1 MTYIFK
7 YFLSSTRSKKK
18 KENYVNVVRQQTLTF
33 VILILW
39 MQFFTEILRH
49 RLHLCLSLCWNTRE
63 GRIRREQMAG
73 VGRCMCLYVQRYVC
87 SVQCDFWALA
97 NFLHK
102 YLCIL
107 MAKFTLFFWCFL
119 HESGFDDCNHV
130 REHTTEEQIQAA
142 MLSCLPRGLQRA

>member
-1 MTYIFK
+1 MYILVDCRRFCFLLCRWHTYSNIF
-7 YFLSSTRSKKK
+7 LAAQDQKKK
-18 KENYVNVVRQQTLTF
+18 KENYVNVVQQQTLTF

-49 RLHLCLSLCWNTRE
+49 RLHLCLSLRWNTRE

-87 SVQCDFWALA
+87 SVQCDFWTLA

-107 MAKFTLFFWCFL
+107 MAKFTLFFWFAFCMNL
-119 HESGFDDCNHV
+119 ALMTV
-130 REHTTEEQIQAA
+130 IT
-142 MLSCLPRGLQRA
+142 